1 MSFVIIGT
9 VMAVS
14 TAAQMYG
21 QIQTGKMQQNEYKKQ
36 AEEAELAA
44 KNESLMRMEE
54 LNRNLAANNVSLAA
68 GGIGIEGTP
77 SSIAM
82 ESAKKIGSSE
92 AMESLS
98 SKLKIAAMKRAGKNA
113 RATANIEATSTLLN
127 NVTNFATLYAA
138 KKTPNPP
145 KTT

>member
-21 QIQTGKMQQNEYKKQ
+21 QIQTGKMQQDEYKKQ

-68 GGIGIEGTP
+68 GGMKIEGTP

-82 ESAKKIGSSE
+82 ESAKKIGASE

-113 RATANIEATSTLLN
+113 RATANIQATSTLLN
-127 NVTNFATLYAA
+127 NVTNFATLY
-138 KKTPNPP
+138 KT
-145 KTT
+145 K

>member
-1 MSFVIIGT
+1 MSFAIIGT

-21 QIQTGKMQQNEYKKQ
+21 QIQTGKMQQDEYKKQ

-68 GGIGIEGTP
+68 GGMKIEGTP

-113 RATANIEATSTLLN
+113 RATANIQATSTLLN
-127 NVTNFATLYAA
+127 NVTNFATLY
-138 KKTPNPP
+138 KT
-145 KTT
+145 K

>member
-1 MSFVIIGT
+1 MSFYIIGT

-113 RATANIEATSTLLN
+113 RATANIQATSTLLN
-127 NVTNFATLYAA
+127 NVTNFATLS
-138 KKTPNPP
+138 KT
-145 KTT
+145 K

>member
-113 RATANIEATSTLLN
+113 RATANIQATSTLLN
-127 NVTNFATLYAA
+127 NVTNFVTLSKAP
-138 KKTPNPP
+138 TPKP
-145 KTT
+145 K

>member
-113 RATANIEATSTLLN
+113 RATANIQATSTLLN
-127 NVTNFATLYAA
+127 NVTNFVTLSKAP
-138 KKTPNPP
+138 TPKPE
-145 KTT
+145 

>member
-21 QIQTGKMQQNEYKKQ
+21 QIQTGKMQQDEYKKQ

-113 RATANIEATSTLLN
+113 RATANIQATSTLLN
-127 NVTNFATLYAA
+127 NVTNFATLY
-138 KKTPNPP
+138 KT
-145 KTT
+145 K

>member
-1 MSFVIIGT
+1 MSFAIIGT

-21 QIQTGKMQQNEYKKQ
+21 QIQTGKMQQDEYKKQ

-68 GGIGIEGTP
+68 GGMKIEGTP

-98 SKLKIAAMKRAGKNA
+98 SKLKIAALKRAGKNA
-113 RATANIEATSTLLN
+113 RATANIQATSTLLN
-127 NVTNFATLYAA
+127 NVTNFATLYKM
-138 KKTPNPP
+138 KKGD
-145 KTT
+145 

>member
-1 MSFVIIGT
+1 MSFFIIGT

-113 RATANIEATSTLLN
+113 RATANIQATSTLLN
-127 NVTNFATLYAA
+127 NVTNFVTLSKAP
-138 KKTPNPP
+138 TPKP
-145 KTT
+145 K

>member
-21 QIQTGKMQQNEYKKQ
+21 QIQTGKMQQDEYKKQ

-68 GGIGIEGTP
+68 GGMKIEGTP

-113 RATANIEATSTLLN
+113 RATANIQATSTLLN
-127 NVTNFATLYAA
+127 NVTNFATLY
-138 KKTPNPP
+138 KT
-145 KTT
+145 K

>member
-1 MSFVIIGT
+1 MSFAIIGT

-21 QIQTGKMQQNEYKKQ
+21 QIQTGKMQQDEYKKQ

-113 RATANIEATSTLLN
+113 RATANIQATSTLLN
-127 NVTNFATLYAA
+127 NVTNFATLY
-138 KKTPNPP
+138 KT
-145 KTT
+145 K

>member
-1 MSFVIIGT
+1 MSFYIIGT

-113 RATANIEATSTLLN
+113 RATANIQATSTLLN
-127 NVTNFATLYAA
+127 NVTNFVTLSKAP
-138 KKTPNPP
+138 TPKP
-145 KTT
+145 K